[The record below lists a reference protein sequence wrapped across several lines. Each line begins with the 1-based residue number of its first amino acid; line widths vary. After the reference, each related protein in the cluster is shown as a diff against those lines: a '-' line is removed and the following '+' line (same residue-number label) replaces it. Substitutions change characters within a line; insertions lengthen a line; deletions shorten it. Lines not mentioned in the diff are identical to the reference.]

1 MFHAVSFALMD
12 SINVLLIGVLFAVA
26 VIHPNPRRYG
36 KVASLLVVGDWFG
49 VLLLSI
55 PTLAVLHRFESGI
68 RNALE
73 SAQFGWVLVIFG
85 LISVVLTL
93 RGGDPAP
100 LIARL
105 TRPLRVPS
113 AATFL
118 SGSALGIIQSITSV
132 PFFIGIAYLTT
143 TDLST
148 VARYLALVLYAT
160 LALSL
165 PALSGLALG
174 FVLRYP
180 TSWLATFIANLRHR
194 EDALAKSAG
203 YVVAAILILLG
214 LPKIL

>member
-36 KVASLLVVGDWFG
+36 KVATLLVAGDWFG
-49 VLLLSI
+49 VLILSI
-55 PTLAVLHRFESGI
+55 PTLAVLHRFESQI
-68 RNALE
+68 RTALE

-105 TRPLRVPS
+105 TKPLRVPS
-113 AATFL
+113 AATFF

-148 VARYLALVLYAT
+148 VVRYVALVLYAT

-180 TSWLATFIANLRHR
+180 NSWLATFIANLRHR
-194 EDALAKSAG
+194 KDTLAKSAG